1 MDGAL
6 QASSE
11 NTIVLF
17 VSPPKFCVS
26 IVSSFSRDLQWS
38 QEKTKTMLMQ
48 NLGGQTKSIMLF
60 SELAYWLA
68 VMVCVING
76 FRPEKCKRIDLFS
89 HAHNIPISA
98 VTFSW
103 GGGGVETHIFCKKK
117 HFL

>member
-1 MDGAL
+1 
-6 QASSE
+6 
-11 NTIVLF
+11 
-17 VSPPKFCVS
+17 
-26 IVSSFSRDLQWS
+26 
-38 QEKTKTMLMQ
+38 MLMQ

-103 GGGGVETHIFCKKK
+103 GGGGGGNA
-117 HFL
+117 HFLQEKALSLIFKALHI

>member
-1 MDGAL
+1 
-6 QASSE
+6 
-11 NTIVLF
+11 
-17 VSPPKFCVS
+17 
-26 IVSSFSRDLQWS
+26 
-38 QEKTKTMLMQ
+38 MQ

-60 SELAYWLA
+60 SELAYWFA

-103 GGGGVETHIFCKKK
+103 GGGGWKRTFFARKSTFFDFQSSAYLALPNYSVYAFYLPYDRQHGCEVI
-117 HFL
+117 L